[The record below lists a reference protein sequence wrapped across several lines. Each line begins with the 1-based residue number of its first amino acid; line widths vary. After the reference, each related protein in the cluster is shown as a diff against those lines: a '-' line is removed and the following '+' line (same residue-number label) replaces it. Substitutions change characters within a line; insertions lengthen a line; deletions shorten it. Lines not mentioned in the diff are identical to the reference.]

1 MPSWKKVIVSGSDA
15 SLNSVT
21 TSGDITANQNL
32 KSLFSAGDEGGEIFL
47 NKSVTNTTLTTG
59 VTIDIYQNRLRIF
72 EAGGTNRGGYFDIS
86 TLATGVGTNLS
97 LVGQNL
103 VSSSAFT
110 SPSQGTVRA
119 TINGVQTDVDTGLQ
133 TGDAPSFTGLLLTGV
148 PTNTSASRVFV
159 SGSGGVVQTRVLN
172 SELLSGYDIVTTLI
186 PVEHRGQPTGF
197 SPLAIISDLQPAQ
210 SPYGTWIAPY
220 GGYIHTIQ
228 LMVGQTN
235 TTTDDYTIQPYKNG
249 STISIPV
256 TQALGATQY
265 NVYDYSFGSGYS
277 FSRGDKIEFE
287 LNKNTN
293 TCDLYTLMI
302 TYKIQPFT

>member
-1 MPSWKKVIVSGSDA
+1 MPSWKKVITAGSLA
-15 SLNSVT
+15 SQLDYT
-21 TSGDITANQNL
+21 GTGFI
-32 KSLFSAGDEGGEIFL
+32 SA
-47 NKSVTNTTLTTG
+47 
-59 VTIDIYQNRLRIF
+59 
-72 EAGGTNRGGYFDIS
+72 
-86 TLATGVGTNLS
+86 
-97 LVGQNL
+97 
-103 VSSSAFT
+103 SSFT

-172 SELLSGYDIVTTLI
+172 SELLSGYNIVTTLI
-186 PVEHRGQPTGF
+186 PVEHRGQSTGF

-220 GGYIHTIQ
+220 AGQIHTIQ

-235 TTTDDYTIQPYKNG
+235 TTTDDYYIQPYKNG
-249 STISIPV
+249 ATLGAGV

-265 NVYDYSFGSGYS
+265 DVYDYSFGSSYA

-287 LNKNTN
+287 LYRCTH
-293 TCDLYTLMI
+293 TCDLYPLMI